1 MTTHAYAVIL
11 AGGKGERFWPLSTAA
26 RPKQLVPL
34 FGGTPLLTQAV
45 ERLDGVI
52 PPDRVWIITSRQL
65 ADAIA
70 AAAPSVPRGQIIG
83 EPCGRDTATAC
94 ALACAI
100 VRSQDPQ
107 GVACILTA
115 DQLSTDVP
123 RFRQALSDA
132 IAFASRGTDIVTVGI
147 PPTHPATG
155 FGYIEIEA
163 PIDTGLATP
172 IDRAKRFVEKPD
184 AATAA
189 KYIAGRRHFWNSGMF
204 IWHVDAMHKALCLHA
219 PDMLALAD
227 SFEAAAREGR
237 LDAEI
242 ERLYPSARKISID
255 YAVMEHASNI
265 AVVHG
270 DFGWDDV
277 GSWPSVAAHFPADE
291 GGNVAIG
298 PCEALD
304 STGNIVVAEDGRLTA
319 LVGVND
325 MVVVH
330 AGRATLVC
338 PKSRAQELKAL
349 LARLAMRPDGAEY
362 L

>member
-1 MTTHAYAVIL
+1 MTSHAYAIIL

-45 ERLDGVI
+45 GRLDGVI
-52 PPDRVWIITSRQL
+52 PPERTWIITSRQL
-65 ADAIA
+65 RDAIA
-70 AAAPSVPRGQIIG
+70 DAAPTLPREQIVG

-100 VRSQDPQ
+100 VRAQDPN

-132 IAFASRGTDIVTVGI
+132 IAFASRGEDIVTIGI
-147 PPTHPATG
+147 PPTYPATG
-155 FGYIEIEA
+155 FGYIEVEA

-204 IWHVDAMHKALCLHA
+204 IWHVDAMRGAMGLHA
-219 PDMLALAD
+219 PDMLALSD
-227 SFEAAAREGR
+227 SFETAAREGR
-237 LDAEI
+237 LSDAINE
-242 ERLYPSARKISID
+242 LYPSARKISID
-255 YAVMEHASNI
+255 YAVMEHTTNI

-277 GSWPSVAAHFPADE
+277 GSWPAVAAHFPADDC
-291 GGNVAIG
+291 GNVAIG

-330 AGRATLVC
+330 AGKATLVC
-338 PKSRAQELKAL
+338 PKSRAQELKSL
-349 LARLAMRPDGAEY
+349 LARLAQRPDGEKY

>member
-1 MTTHAYAVIL
+1 MNNVYAIIL
-11 AGGKGERFWPLSTAA
+11 AGGKGERFWPLSTLA

-45 ERLDGVI
+45 DRLDGLI
-52 PPDRVWIITSRQL
+52 PPERVWIITSRDL

-70 AAAPSVPRGQIIG
+70 AAAPSVPRRQIIG

-100 VRSQDPQ
+100 VSAHDPH
-107 GVACILTA
+107 GVACIVTA

-132 IAFASRGTDIVTVGI
+132 IEFASRGEDIVTVGI
-147 PPTHPATG
+147 PPTYPATG

-163 PIDTGLATP
+163 PLDTGLATP
-172 IDRAKRFVEKPD
+172 IDRARRFVEKPD

-204 IWHVDAMHKALCLHA
+204 IWRADVMRAAMRGHA
-219 PDMLALAD
+219 PDMLALSD
-227 SFEAAAREGR
+227 RFEAAVREDR
-237 LDAEI
+237 IAPALDE
-242 ERLYPSARKISID
+242 LYPSARKISID
-255 YAVMEHASNI
+255 YAVMEHVSNI

-291 GGNVAIG
+291 DGNVAIG

-304 STGNIVVAEDGRLTA
+304 SAGNIVVSEDGRFTA

-325 MVVVH
+325 LVVVH
-330 AGRATLVC
+330 SGRTTLVC
-338 PKSRAQELKAL
+338 PRSRAQELKKL
-349 LARLAMRPDGAEY
+349 LARIAERPDGRQY

>member
-1 MTTHAYAVIL
+1 MTNAYAIIL

-45 ERLDGVI
+45 ERLDGII
-52 PPDRVWIITSRQL
+52 PPERVWIITSRQL
-65 ADAIA
+65 RDAIA
-70 AAAPSVPRGQIIG
+70 AAAPAVPPAQIIG

-100 VRSQDPQ
+100 VRAHDPK

-123 RFRQALSDA
+123 RFKQALSDA
-132 IAFASRGTDIVTVGI
+132 IVFAAHGEDIVTVGI
-147 PPTHPATG
+147 PPTYPATG

-163 PIDTGLATP
+163 PIDTGLETP

-189 KYIAGRRHFWNSGMF
+189 KYIAARRYFWNSGMF
-204 IWHVDAMHKALCLHA
+204 IWRVDTMREAMRLYA
-219 PDMLALAD
+219 PDMLSLSD
-227 SFEAAAREGR
+227 GFETAERENR
-237 LDAEI
+237 LIEAIDA
-242 ERLYPSARKISID
+242 LYPSARKISID
-255 YAVMEHASNI
+255 YAVMEHVSNI

-291 GGNVAIG
+291 GGNVAVG

-304 STGNIVVAEDGRLTA
+304 STGNIVVSEDGRFTA
-319 LVGVND
+319 LIGVND

-330 AGRATLVC
+330 AGKATLVC
-338 PKSRAQELKAL
+338 PKSRAQELKTL
-349 LARLAMRPDGAEY
+349 LARLAMRPDGKEY